1 MEKILYCDS
10 RGDKR
15 FSALYAKIK
24 LKNGTLETVE
34 HLYQK
39 VKRDENNNPV
49 GKGRF
54 VHHFVLNGKTYP
66 ASYLSKYY
74 KNLWKCYF
82 KQNPDLLEYAMQ
94 FDKFIDRF
102 KGKSINNQGD
112 TIADIVKEKREE
124 VSRRIK

>member
-24 LKNGTLETVE
+24 LKNGTLETIE

-39 VKRDENNNPV
+39 VKRDEHNNPV

-74 KNLWKCYF
+74 RNLWKCYF
-82 KQNPDLLEYAMQ
+82 KQNPDKLDEKPMTTLLKCPSCGGTNTLSE
-94 FDKFIDRF
+94 
-102 KGKSINNQGD
+102 
-112 TIADIVKEKREE
+112 EKCPYCGT
-124 VSRRIK
+124 VLKIQ